1 MQKSIGYA
9 EKHWLSFL
17 AGTTLVSSP
26 FGTGALR
33 FERRQVESFLV
44 TFKPILLEW
53 GVCDAS
59 LAWVLLNKHLVVCL
73 IWKIA
78 LIRMQSG

>member
-33 FERRQVESFLV
+33 FERREVESFLV
-44 TFKPILLEW
+44 TFGESKPILLEW

-59 LAWVLLNKHLVVCL
+59 LA
-73 IWKIA
+73 
-78 LIRMQSG
+78 